1 MIASIE
7 LGAVLEAEDGAQDCL
22 EGDRLH
28 GAMKGERASDRPRV
42 DRAVGDVPH
51 ERAVGL
57 HALAV

>member
-28 GAMKGERASDRPRV
+28 GAMKGNARPIGQASIARSVMSRMS
-42 DRAVGDVPH
+42 VP
-51 ERAVGL
+51 
-57 HALAV
+57 